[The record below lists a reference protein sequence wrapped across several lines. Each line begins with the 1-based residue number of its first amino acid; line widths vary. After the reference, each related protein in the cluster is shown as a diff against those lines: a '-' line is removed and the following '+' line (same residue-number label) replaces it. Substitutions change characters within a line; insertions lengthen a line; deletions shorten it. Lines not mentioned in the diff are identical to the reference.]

1 MIWIIYILVVLALSV
16 LIGLHLGRFRVA
28 YTEMTGMML
37 GMTMGMLNGFLL
49 GYAAAVLADSMFWGN
64 LVGIVL
70 GLGLGVYYGRAGGLM
85 GVMDGGMG
93 GVMGGSMGAM
103 LAVML
108 TFPQWAQGWTAVL
121 ISVVYVLGMMG
132 LVALI
137 EQSAPEHAALHRLLP
152 MFTRAVAR
160 ESAEHHSADHAS
172 QKQRPVD
179 YYTLLGVPV
188 DASQEEISEAYFD
201 TIDSFTGSD
210 QEAARIERAL
220 AVLSDPAKRQSY
232 DSWLAQDEDLA
243 ERSLPASSGNHPS
256 GHAVTAPTSRRESP
270 TAPAKS
276 SNGRPP
282 QPPTSNNKARS
293 NGQPVERHSN
303 KQARTAP
310 PQQARLDRQPQ
321 GRQQSRRPNR
331 QKSEPPVTWVGGI
344 MSILLVL
351 ALGWWILSSASSH
364 TGLFASSTS
373 GSVGAAGETQAQ
385 LDQQAVV
392 AQLGTDGKQ
401 NIDVVLNS
409 ATFQYEPKVIKVKQ
423 GTPVH
428 FNLSVK
434 NGDPG

>member
-1 MIWIIYILVVLALSV
+1 MVWIIYIVIVLALSV
-16 LIGLHLGRFRVA
+16 LIGLHLGRFRLA

-49 GYAAAVLADSMFWGN
+49 GYAAAVFAESMFWGN

-70 GLGLGVYYGRAGGLM
+70 GLGLGIYYGRAGGLM

-121 ISVVYVLGMMG
+121 ISVIYVLGMAG

-160 ESAEHHSADHAS
+160 EAAEHHSADHAS
-172 QKQRPVD
+172 QKERSVD
-179 YYTLLGVPV
+179 YYTLLGVHV
-188 DASQEEISEAYFD
+188 DASQEEITEAYFD
-201 TIDSFTGSD
+201 TIDSFAGSD
-210 QEAARIERAL
+210 HEAARVERAL

-232 DSWLAQDEDLA
+232 DSWLARDEELA
-243 ERSLPASSGNHPS
+243 ERSLPASSGNRPS
-256 GHAVTAPTSRRESP
+256 NYAVTAPTSKQAPS
-270 TAPAKS
+270 TASAKDIK
-276 SNGRPP
+276 GRPP
-282 QPPTSNNKARS
+282 QPPTSNNGRS
-293 NGQPVERHSN
+293 NGQPVARRGS
-303 KQARTAP
+303 KQGRTAP
-310 PQQARLDRQPQ
+310 PQQANYARQPR
-321 GRQQSRRPNR
+321 GRRPNR
-331 QKSEPPVTWVGGI
+331 QKTEAPITWVGGV
-344 MSILLVL
+344 MSVLLVL
-351 ALGWWILSSASSH
+351 ALGWWMLSSASNH

-385 LDQQAVV
+385 LEQQAVV

-409 ATFQYEPKVIKVKQ
+409 ATFKYEPSVIKVKQ

-428 FNLSVK
+428 FNLSVI

>member
-1 MIWIIYILVVLALSV
+1 MVWIIYMVIVLALSV
-16 LIGLHLGRFRVA
+16 LIGLHLGRFRLA

-49 GYAAAVLADSMFWGN
+49 GYAAAVLAESMFWGN

-70 GLGLGVYYGRAGGLM
+70 GLGLGIYYGRAGGLM

-121 ISVVYVLGMMG
+121 ISVIYVLGMAG

-160 ESAEHHSADHAS
+160 EAAEHHSADHAS
-172 QKQRPVD
+172 QKERSVD
-179 YYTLLGVPV
+179 YYTLLGVHV
-188 DASQEEISEAYFD
+188 DASQEEITEAYFD
-201 TIDSFTGSD
+201 TIDSFAGSD
-210 QEAARIERAL
+210 HEAARVERAL

-232 DSWLAQDEDLA
+232 DSWLARDEELA
-243 ERSLPASSGNHPS
+243 ERSLPASSGNRRS
-256 GHAVTAPTSRRESP
+256 NYAVTAPTSKQAPS
-270 TAPAKS
+270 TASAKDVK
-276 SNGRPP
+276 GRPP
-282 QPPTSNNKARS
+282 QPPTSSNGRS
-293 NGQPVERHSN
+293 NGQPVARRGS
-303 KQARTAP
+303 KQGRTAP
-310 PQQARLDRQPQ
+310 PQQARFDRQPQ
-321 GRQQSRRPNR
+321 GRQGPHPNR
-331 QKSEPPVTWVGGI
+331 QKSEPPVTWVGGV
-344 MSILLVL
+344 MSVLLVL
-351 ALGWWILSSASSH
+351 ALGWWMLSSASNH

-409 ATFQYEPKVIKVKQ
+409 ATFKYEPSVIKVKQ

-428 FNLSVK
+428 FNLSVI

>member
-1 MIWIIYILVVLALSV
+1 MIWIIYIVVVLVVSV
-16 LIGLHLGRFRVA
+16 LIGLHLGRFRLA

-49 GYAAAVLADSMFWGN
+49 GYAAAVLAESMFWGN

-121 ISVVYVLGMMG
+121 ISAIYILGMMG

-152 MFTRAVAR
+152 MFTRAIAR
-160 ESAEHHSADHAS
+160 EAAEHGSTDHAS
-172 QKQRPVD
+172 QIQRPVD
-179 YYTLLGVPV
+179 YYTLLDVPV

-201 TIDSFTGSD
+201 TIDSFAGSD
-210 QEAARIERAL
+210 HEAARIERAL

-232 DSWLAQDEDLA
+232 DYRLAQDEDLA
-243 ERSLPASSGNHPS
+243 EKSLPASSGNRPS
-256 GHAVTAPTSRRESP
+256 NRAVTAPTSRREPP
-270 TAPAKS
+270 TAPVKDIK
-276 SNGRPP
+276 GRPP
-282 QPPTSNNKARS
+282 QPPASNSKGRS
-293 NGQPVERHSN
+293 NGQPVERQSS
-303 KQARTAP
+303 KQGRTSP
-310 PQQARLDRQPQ
+310 PQQARFARQSQERP
-321 GRQQSRRPNR
+321 GRRPNR
-331 QKSEPPVTWVGGI
+331 QKGEPPVTWVGGI
-344 MSILLVL
+344 MSILIVL
-351 ALGWWILSSASSH
+351 ALGWWILSSASNH
-364 TGLFASSTS
+364 TGVFANSGS

-409 ATFQYEPKVIKVKQ
+409 ATFKYEPKVIKVRQ

-428 FNLSVK
+428 FNLSVI